1 MVNKNTRIAAV
12 YRRVILAVKSAA
24 VYWRRQ
30 AAIAQLAT
38 KPF

>member
-1 MVNKNTRIAAV
+1 MLNKNTRIVAV
-12 YRRVILAVKSAA
+12 YRRVILAVKTA
-24 VYWRRQ
+24 VVHWRRQ